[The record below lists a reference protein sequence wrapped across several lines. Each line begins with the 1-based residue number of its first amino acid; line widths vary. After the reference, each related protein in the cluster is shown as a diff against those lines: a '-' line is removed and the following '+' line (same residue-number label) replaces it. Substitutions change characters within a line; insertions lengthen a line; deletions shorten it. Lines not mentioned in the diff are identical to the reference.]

1 MRLILKAWVLF
12 FRVSKLGPCFTAI
25 EEDGGDKR
33 LVQLELACEADG
45 VAQQTLFNLAFAAVA
60 EAVLMQASAEQVPS
74 LHRVTHLR
82 RNVVHSRRLFCFQ
95 AMHSLF
101 NLFSQHR

>member
-33 LVQLELACEADG
+33 LVQLELACEADSVEPPDPVTSG
-45 VAQQTLFNLAFAAVA
+45 QELSK
-60 EAVLMQASAEQVPS
+60 VL
-74 LHRVTHLR
+74 T
-82 RNVVHSRRLFCFQ
+82 FQ
-95 AMHSLF
+95 PGSG
-101 NLFSQHR
+101 